1 MSKYT
6 GFHPYAV
13 YHATNLLAMLMPDPR
28 AWLTDRDRQYRHIAN
43 VYAERSQVF
52 TLTNHSDGL
61 DWTERPEVFWVAPG
75 TSPRSTSVGDVIF
88 SPSTG
93 RAWLVTYDDLQ
104 EISPTSQGSG
114 KD

>member
-13 YHATNLLAMLMPDPR
+13 YHATNPLAMLMPDPR
-28 AWLTDRDRQYRHIAN
+28 AWQTDRDRQYRHVAN
-43 VYAERSQVF
+43 VYTERSHVF
-52 TLTNHSDGL
+52 ALTNHSEEL
-61 DWTERPEVFWVAPG
+61 DWTKRPEVFWVAPG
-75 TSPRSTSVGDVIF
+75 TSPRSTSVGDVMY

-93 RAWLVTYDDLQ
+93 RAWLVTWDDLQ
-104 EISPTSQGSG
+104 EIPPTSKGGG

>member
-1 MSKYT
+1 MSKYAAL
-6 GFHPYAV
+6 HPDAV
-13 YHATNLLAMLMPDPR
+13 YHATNPLAMLMPDPR
-28 AWLTDRDRQYRHIAN
+28 AWQTDRDQQYRHVAN

-52 TLTNHSDGL
+52 ALTNHSDGQ

-75 TSPRSTSVGDVIF
+75 TSLRSTSVGDVMD

-93 RAWLVTYDDLQ
+93 RAWLVSYDDLQ
-104 EISPTSQGSG
+104 EISPTSQGDG

>member
-6 GFHPYAV
+6 AFHPYAV
-13 YHATNLLAMLMPDPR
+13 YHATNPLDMLRPDPR
-28 AWLTDRDRQYRHIAN
+28 AWQTDRDRNYRHVAN
-43 VYAERSQVF
+43 VYAERSHVF
-52 TLTNHSDGL
+52 ALTNHSEGL

-75 TSPRSTSVGDVIF
+75 TSPRSTSVGDVMY

-93 RAWLVTYDDLQ
+93 RAWLVTCDNLQ
-104 EISPTSQGSG
+104 EIPTSKGG